1 MKMPKKRTTAQR
13 RAMQAAKRN
22 SAKSNQGRKHPA
34 RNEAGKVREKSAT
47 GAKARDGRG
56 NPAARVKSRPDASET
71 SESSSGV
78 NTQRAAPSSV
88 EPQVVEIEK
97 AIYGGAFLARLDG
110 KAVFVPLVLPG
121 EKARVRVTESKA
133 GYATAEAE
141 EIVAAARER
150 IAPACQHFGACGGC
164 QYQHTD
170 TATQLTLKKAILRE
184 TLERGGVAVPAEIG
198 VLSGEPFGYRN
209 RIRLAFDAAGEPG
222 YRGRRS
228 HAVVAVRECP
238 IAAPLLVEAAEAF
251 AQVFRD
257 VAPKLK
263 PTEISLF
270 CNPDG
275 SALLASIYTASAAK
289 VRFDELARVMR
300 ERVPALTGAELVV
313 EGRAGEPSR
322 TIVRWG
328 EDSLAY
334 RAAGFDYRVDH
345 GAFFQVN
352 RWLVDALVERVTAGH
367 KGKLAW
373 DLFAGVGLF
382 ARRLAAQFE
391 RVVAVESAP
400 AATAALEAN
409 LRGTGGTAV
418 TAETL
423 RFLRQNRGK
432 RADLVVPDL
441 VVVDPPRT
449 GLGAETCRL
458 LAETAAPA
466 VVCVSCDPATL
477 ARDLR
482 ALTNSGYA
490 IESITLADLFPQTFH
505 METVVQLRRA

>member
-22 SAKSNQGRKHPA
+22 SAKSKQGRKHP
-34 RNEAGKVREKSAT
+34 VRTE
-47 GAKARDGRG
+47 
-56 NPAARVKSRPDASET
+56 ARVRPVGVTREAKPAPPSKS
-71 SESSSGV
+71 
-78 NTQRAAPSSV
+78 QL
-88 EPQVVEIEK
+88 VEIEK
-97 AIYGGAFLARLDG
+97 AIYGGAFLARLEG

-141 EIVAAARER
+141 EIVAAAPER
-150 IAPACQHFGACGGC
+150 IAPACKHFGACGGC

-170 TATQLTLKKAILRE
+170 YATQLTFKKAILRE

-238 IAAPLLVEAAEAF
+238 IAAPLLVEAAQAF
-251 AQVFRD
+251 AEVFRD
-257 VAPKLK
+257 VAPALK

-275 SALLASIYTASAAK
+275 TALLASIFAASAAK
-289 VRFDELARVMR
+289 VRFDELALAMR

-313 EGRAGEPSR
+313 EGRAGEASR
-322 TIVRWG
+322 TIARWG
-328 EDSLAY
+328 ADSLAY
-334 RAAGFDYRVDH
+334 RAADFDYRVDH

-400 AATAALEAN
+400 SATAALEAN
-409 LRGTGGTAV
+409 LRGAGGTAV
-418 TAETL
+418 NAETL
-423 RFLRQNRGK
+423 KFLRQNRGK
-432 RADLVVPDL
+432 RPDL

-449 GLGAETCRL
+449 GLDAETCAL
-458 LAETAAPA
+458 LAEIAAPS

-482 ALTNSGYA
+482 ALVGTGYV